1 MTAVP
6 RNQAP
11 DRDRRALLRGRLRR
25 TPLAR
30 PPWALDESRFASACT
45 ACNACV
51 EACPQRVLVAG
62 EGGLPEFE
70 PGRGECTFC
79 GDCARACG
87 EHVFA
92 PLDEAPWSLRAQ
104 VGEACLAS
112 RGIVCSSCRD
122 ACGESAIAFP
132 PTRAVPMPRI
142 ESDRC
147 TGCGACVP
155 ACPATAISLAALTAE
170 VPLEA

>member
-1 MTAVP
+1 MAAS

-11 DRDRRALLRGRLRR
+11 DRHRRALLRGRLRR
-25 TPLAR
+25 TPLLR
-30 PPWALDESRFASACT
+30 PPWALEESRFASACT

-62 EGGLPEFE
+62 EGGLPEFD

-92 PLDEAPWSLRAQ
+92 PLDEAPWSLRAR
-104 VGEACLAS
+104 VGDACLAR

-122 ACGESAIAFP
+122 ACGESAIRFP
-132 PTRAVPMPRI
+132 PTRALPLPQV
-142 ESDRC
+142 EADRC

-155 ACPATAISLAALTAE
+155 ACPTNALSLAAMAGEE